1 MYHKLPTIFEYMI
14 YVTFDGIQIA
24 SAILRAGEPFAFWS
38 HFKLQPW
45 DETTKRFEMITNIF
59 MEHHSLVRGG
69 DWRKKK
75 TAEKKKFGPFFP
87 AKSQQTWAINEQ
99 AQKLDVCSWT
109 WFLHAEPRQWKI
121 FAHYKSGQLLFR
133 FFSPPFFC
141 VPSILPGFL

>member
-59 MEHHSLVRGG
+59 MEHYSLVRGG
-69 DWRKKK
+69 KKLTEKK
-75 TAEKKKFGPFFP
+75 TAEKKSLALFFRRRVNKLERLMNKL
-87 AKSQQTWAINEQ
+87 KS
-99 AQKLDVCSWT
+99 
-109 WFLHAEPRQWKI
+109 
-121 FAHYKSGQLLFR
+121 
-133 FFSPPFFC
+133 
-141 VPSILPGFL
+141 